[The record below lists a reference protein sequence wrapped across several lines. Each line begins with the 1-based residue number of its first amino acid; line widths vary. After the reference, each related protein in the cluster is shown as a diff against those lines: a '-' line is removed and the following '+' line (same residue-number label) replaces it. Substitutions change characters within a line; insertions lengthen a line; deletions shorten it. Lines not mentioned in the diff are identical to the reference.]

1 MSTSQTWNYD
11 RSTSQTRNYDRHGT
25 RDFSRGQRIARL
37 DALAN
42 LLDSALIVPGTNIR
56 FGLDALIGLFPG
68 IGDLITTATSL
79 YIVHEARQL
88 GAPKH
93 LILRMI
99 GNIALDGI
107 VGAVPVLGDAFDVLF
122 RANRRNMALLRNH
135 LESQRR

>member
-1 MSTSQTWNYD
+1 MSTSQTW
-11 RSTSQTRNYDRHGT
+11 NYDRHGT

-37 DALAN
+37 DALVN
-42 LLDSALIVPGTNIR
+42 LFDTALIVPGTNIR